1 MRTVVG
7 LSQPISD
14 NQAQKLDGFAMTFN
28 RTMRQLYV
36 DLIIN
41 KKNTNILKSDCIA
54 NNNLNAR
61 HYNSIKFAVEGKT
74 KSVIELN
81 KNYLAEAQ
89 DNLKSEQ

>member
-41 KKNTNILKSDCIA
+41 EKDTNILKSDCIA

-61 HYNSIKFAVEGKT
+61 HYNRYCNQIICRLHWHT
-74 KSVIELN
+74 N
-81 KNYLAEAQ
+81 KRI
-89 DNLKSEQ
+89 